1 MRNLILYFTIF
12 IFLNLFSQD
21 SNTLFSIG
29 NTKVDVNDFM
39 QNYYKN
45 KLDTDTLD
53 LKDSLEEYLD
63 LYIKFKLKVVEA
75 EQLGLDT
82 MPSFLRELEG
92 YRRQLVKPYL
102 TDNKVSESLLE
113 EAYERLKYE
122 VSASH
127 ILIQITDNND
137 TIKAYN
143 KAVDLKRQLDEG
155 ADFISLA
162 KTFSDDPSV
171 KENNGNLGYFS
182 ALYMVYPFET
192 AAYNTVKGSISD
204 IVRTRFGYHILK
216 INDKRLSRGEVKVAH
231 ILIRNNSD
239 NKTALNASNKI
250 NEIYDSLV
258 AGGNFTDL
266 AKKFSDDKKSAVNGG
281 ELDWFGTNKM
291 VKKFEDVSFSL
302 DSINDF
308 STPFQTDFGWHI
320 VKLIDKKNLPP
331 FNEIK
336 TSLKKRIERDSR
348 SQKTRNVVLEK
359 LKKEW
364 DFVENIYS
372 KNFFYTVVNE
382 DFIKGESIIDQLNG
396 KGEIMFVFN
405 NQYNPQ
411 QRYVFQED
419 FANFLISFQSR
430 LNPNNI
436 DDINVIVDE
445 LYNTFKEQKILE
457 LESSNLE
464 YKYAEFR
471 LLYNEYHDGI
481 LMYQLQK
488 DEVWDKAISDT
499 LGLQQFFAENQKKYI
514 WPNRVDAKIYTCK
527 NLNILKKVKR
537 KLKRGVVGEKLLND
551 INKSSSL
558 NLSVIN
564 DVFVPGD
571 NPIVDKFVFD
581 VTFDSLSKDD
591 LMVISENSV
600 LYIDSLL
607 PTSYKMLEDVKGI
620 VISDY
625 QAFLEK
631 EWLSK
636 LKKKHEIIIN
646 NKLFVLAQTGA
657 LSSNI
662 GDTDSIQENIDVV
675 TSFSSIFAKT
685 VSLLGSSKDT
695 FFGWNGQIYNTE
707 INSP

>member
-481 LMYQLQK
+481 LMYQIQK
-488 DEVWDKAISDT
+488 EKVWDKAINDT
-499 LGLQQFFAENQKKYI
+499 LGLHDYFINNQSIYT
-514 WPNRVDAKIYTCK
+514 WPQRVSLKIYSSK
-527 NLNILKKVKR
+527 NASINDKVFR
-537 KLKRGVVGEKLLND
+537 KLKYSVPDDASLLKA
-551 INKSSSL
+551 INNKTTL
-558 NLSVIN
+558 NLSLEEGL
-564 DVFVPGD
+564 FSKGD
-571 NPIVDKFVFD
+571 NNIVDQFIFAKNVNDFKKNDILFVEEHNKVILINEIID
-581 VTFDSLSKDD
+581 ESPKLLS
-591 LMVISENSV
+591 E
-600 LYIDSLL
+600 
-607 PTSYKMLEDVKGI
+607 VKGL

-625 QAFLEK
+625 QSFLEK
-631 EWLSK
+631 KWLDE
-636 LKKKHEIIIN
+636 LRVKHEIVIN
-646 NKLFVLAQTGA
+646 EDLLALVKNQDYILSQKKDFVHSVDLH
-657 LSSNI
+657 
-662 GDTDSIQENIDVV
+662 DTFNSL
-675 TSFSSIFAKT
+675 FAKT
-685 VSLLGSSKDT
+685 VKKIGSGSDVY
-695 FFGWNGQIYNTE
+695 FGWKKSIYTTE
-707 INSP
+707 LK